1 MCGLT
6 GGAEVA
12 RGAPGTLL
20 GGAAAVAPPKLGG
33 GGRAG
38 TSRAAK
44 IEENYYSLLHRSLM
58 SNFLYLALYGNQE
71 LQ

>member
-1 MCGLT
+1 MT

-12 RGAPGTLL
+12 RGAPGALFV
-20 GGAAAVAPPKLGG
+20 GGGAAAAVAPPKLGG

-44 IEENYYSLLHRSLM
+44 IEEKYYSLLHLII
-58 SNFLYLALYGNQE
+58 NVQFFVPCAVW
-71 LQ
+71 